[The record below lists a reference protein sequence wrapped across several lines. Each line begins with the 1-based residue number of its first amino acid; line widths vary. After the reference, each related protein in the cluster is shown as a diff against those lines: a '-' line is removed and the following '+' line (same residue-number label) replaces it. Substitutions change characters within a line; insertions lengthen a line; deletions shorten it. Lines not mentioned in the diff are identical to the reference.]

1 MTTQLPFFGREVEL
15 QLLHDALHAATD
27 PTIRTPQIVTFVAE
41 TGVGKSRII
50 QEFYHQLT
58 VSETWDPS
66 NFWPDAF
73 QSHATQ

>member
-1 MTTQLPFFGREVEL
+1 MPTQLPFFGRKAEL
-15 QLLHDALHAATD
+15 QLLHDAWRAAT
-27 PTIRTPQIVTFVAE
+27 TTREPQIVTLVAE